1 MLNAAKPLLLRSTI
15 QEVKKLAAIL
25 LLLILAFNWYGYR
38 LLSAYLEHQAAA
50 EIEARLDLNHY
61 NDEELIE
68 FRVPLNLP
76 YQTNWKEF
84 ERFDGEVEIDGVHYK
99 YVKRKV
105 EDGKLVVLCIP
116 NETKMKLQTARDE
129 FFKLVNDLS
138 QPAKKGEKNS
148 TGVFKSFT
156 SEYWQSISEWTLTGP
171 GTDIQHRYNTP
182 EFNILSGILLC
193 SEQPP
198 DILV

>member
-1 MLNAAKPLLLRSTI
+1 M
-15 QEVKKLAAIL
+15 KKLAAIL

-38 LLSAYLEHQAAA
+38 LLSAYLEHEAAA
-50 EIEARLDLNHY
+50 EMEVRLDLHHY

-84 ERFDGEVEIDGVHYK
+84 ERFDGEVEIAGVHYK

-105 EDGKLVVLCIP
+105 EDGQLVVLCIP

-138 QPAKKGEKNS
+138 QPAKKSDKSNP
-148 TGVFKSFT
+148 GVYKSLT
-156 SEYWQSISEWTLTGP
+156 TEYWQTIAEWNVNDP
-171 GTDIQHRYNTP
+171 GAVVQLHFKSP
-182 EFNILSGILLC
+182 EFDLLSGILLT

-198 DILV
+198 DA

>member
-1 MLNAAKPLLLRSTI
+1 M
-15 QEVKKLAAIL
+15 KKLAAIL

-38 LLSAYLEHQAAA
+38 LLSAYLEHEAAA
-50 EIEARLDLNHY
+50 DMEVRLDLHHY

-84 ERFDGEVEIDGVHYK
+84 ERFDGEVEIAGVHYK

-105 EDGKLVVLCIP
+105 EDGQLVVLCIP

-138 QPAKKGEKNS
+138 QPAKKSDKSNP
-148 TGVFKSFT
+148 GVYKSLT
-156 SEYWQSISEWTLTGP
+156 TEYWQTIAEWNVNDAGAVVQL
-171 GTDIQHRYNTP
+171 HFKSP
-182 EFNILSGILLC
+182 EFDLLSGILLT

-198 DILV
+198 DA